1 MSPLGATPRRKVP
14 SSVPFLSIVLTGRND
29 EYGVDFRARF
39 LRTLAF
45 NTRELAARGIPY
57 EIVFVEWAPDPQRPL
72 LVDAVLTAIP
82 ALRDGRTFRGI
93 VVDRAYH
100 DALSLNPRLEYLEFV
115 AKNVGI
121 RRAIGEYVLTTNCD
135 VLFGRT
141 VLDVLQQRR
150 LEPRVLYRAVR
161 YDVKIAVDAS
171 LVDWEMLE
179 DPRNLEHP
187 PRTLTPPFMGGGTG
201 DFLLLDRAS
210 LHALGG
216 FNEVYRV
223 ARVGVDHNF
232 LVKVLSDGMTIR
244 DIGGPV
250 YHLNHLGSYRI
261 TRHIYKGRE
270 HTAPYGDI
278 RWHSRGV
285 IYMNPPTWGLANAP
299 AVQQGA
305 EKSVL
310 RFSWDAV
317 PPLVDLRRVVL
328 PVARLGGEYPGSY
341 AER

>member
-1 MSPLGATPRRKVP
+1 MP
-14 SSVPFLSIVLTGRND
+14 SSAPLVSIVLTGRND
-29 EYGVDFRARF
+29 EYGVDFQTRF

-45 NTRELAARGIPY
+45 NTRELAARKIPY
-57 EIVFVEWAPDPQRPL
+57 EVVFVEWAPDPRRPL
-72 LVDAVLTAIP
+72 LVDIVVDAIP
-82 ALRDGRTFRGI
+82 ALRDNPAFRGI

-100 DALSLNPRLEYLEFV
+100 AALSLNPRLEYLEFI

-121 RRAIGEYVLTTNCD
+121 RRALGEYVLTTNCD
-135 VLFGRT
+135 VFFSRA
-141 VLDVLQQRR
+141 VLDVLQQAR
-150 LEPRVLYRAVR
+150 LERRVLYRAVR
-161 YDVKIAVDAS
+161 YDVKITVDSS

-210 LHALGG
+210 LHGVRG

-232 LVKVLSDGMTIR
+232 VVKVLSDGLSIR

-261 TRHIYKGRE
+261 TRHVYKGRE
-270 HTAPYGDI
+270 AAAPYGNI
-278 RWHSRGV
+278 RWQSRGV
-285 IYMNPPTWGLANAP
+285 IYVNPTTWGLANAP
-299 AVQQGA
+299 AVQQSA
-305 EKSVL
+305 QTSTL

-328 PVARLGGEYPGSY
+328 PVARAGAPYPGSY
-341 AER
+341 VDR

>member
-1 MSPLGATPRRKVP
+1 VSPLGATRPPKVP
-14 SSVPFLSIVLTGRND
+14 SSAPFLSIVLTGRND

-45 NTRELAARGIPY
+45 NTKELSARGIPY

-72 LVDAVLTAIP
+72 LVDTVLTAIP
-82 ALRDGRTFRGI
+82 SLRDSRTFRGI

-141 VLDVLQQRR
+141 VLDVLQERR

-187 PRTLTPPFMGGGTG
+187 SRTLTPPFMGGGTG

-232 LVKVLSDGMTIR
+232 LVKVLSDGLTIR

-261 TRHIYKGRE
+261 TRHVYKGRE
-270 HTAPYGDI
+270 HAAPYGDI

-299 AVQQGA
+299 TVQQSA

>member
-1 MSPLGATPRRKVP
+1 MP
-14 SSVPFLSIVLTGRND
+14 SSAPFLSIVLTGRND
-29 EYGVDFRARF
+29 EYGVDFRTRF

-45 NTRELAARGIPY
+45 NTRELAHRGIPY

-72 LVDAVLTAIP
+72 LVDLAVDTID
-82 ALRDGRTFRGI
+82 ALRDTRSFRGI
-93 VVDRAYH
+93 VVDRAYQ
-100 DALSLNPRLEYLEFV
+100 DALSLNPRLEYLEFL

-121 RRAIGEYVLTTNCD
+121 RRAAGKYVLTTNCD
-135 VLFGRT
+135 VFLSRA
-141 VLDVLQQRR
+141 VLDVLQQGC
-150 LEPRVLYRAVR
+150 LELRVLYRAVR
-161 YDVKIAVDAS
+161 HDLKIAADSS
-171 LVDWEMLE
+171 LVDWDLLE

-187 PRTLTPPFMGGGTG
+187 PRALTPPLMGGGTG

-223 ARVGVDHNF
+223 ARIGIHHNF
-232 LVKVLSDGMTIR
+232 LFKVLSAGLTIC

-261 TRHIYKGRE
+261 TRHVYKGRE
-270 HTAPYGDI
+270 GAAPYGDI

-285 IYMNPPTWGLANAP
+285 IYANPPTWGLANAP
-299 AVQQGA
+299 EGEENAH
-305 EKSVL
+305 KSML

-328 PVARLGGEYPGSY
+328 PVARTGAPYPGSF
-341 AER
+341 AEP

>member
-1 MSPLGATPRRKVP
+1 MSPLGATPPRKVP
-14 SSVPFLSIVLTGRND
+14 SSAPFLSIVLTGRND

-57 EIVFVEWAPDPQRPL
+57 EVVFVEWAPDPQRAL
-72 LVDAVLTAIP
+72 LVDTVLTAIP
-82 ALRDGRTFRGI
+82 ALRDSRTFRGI

-141 VLDVLQQRR
+141 VLDVMQQGR

-187 PRTLTPPFMGGGTG
+187 PRALTPPFMGGGTG

-250 YHLNHLGSYRI
+250 YHLNHLGSYRL
-261 TRHIYKGRE
+261 TRHVYKGRE
-270 HTAPYGDI
+270 HAAPYGDI

-285 IYMNPPTWGLANAP
+285 IYVNPPTWGLANAP

-305 EKSVL
+305 EKSLL

-328 PVARLGGEYPGSY
+328 PVARLGAEYPGSY